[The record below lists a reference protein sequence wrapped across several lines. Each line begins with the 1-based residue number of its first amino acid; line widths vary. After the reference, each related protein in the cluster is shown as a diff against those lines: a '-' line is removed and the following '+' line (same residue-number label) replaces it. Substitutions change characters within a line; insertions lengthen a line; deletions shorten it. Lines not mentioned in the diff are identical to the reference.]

1 MHHSNKMTSPRS
13 PPNTSSHKLPFSGNQ
28 LPGSLSAL
36 SSSIGLAG
44 LAANLAT
51 SSTSPSTNPLSL
63 LSFLDSS
70 SVTIPSGIETHS
82 SSLGTNAGLGAAQE
96 QKTNHHRQHHNHTA
110 TNNPDENA
118 NNKPTAEEDELVRR
132 IHQKVGGPTKLST
145 YDDPACVRRV
155 VIEALAREQ
164 RSPIEAQRIQRGQ
177 LSVSERRVVRTVTN
191 RGAAVRSRM
200 RQRREMAALR
210 SEVRERDGRVRQL
223 EAVVRA
229 LCSTYAVPLPATI
242 VPNELDASDLQ
253 QLQMLVAASANDQEF
268 NIAQTLDLTSNTQH
282 QKQEQHSH
290 SFNKGIIKP
299 EYFDN
304 GTLPNRSSSKG
315 ESPNTMN
322 STNIGR
328 SPPADN
334 HAPLLPESSTSQ
346 FASAMGPAAPCG
358 NHGLQE
364 DQMTVDLCGGSSST
378 QNVFSGFPG
387 GENPSMSQL
396 KWT

>member
-1 MHHSNKMTSPRS
+1 M
-13 PPNTSSHKLPFSGNQ
+13 
-28 LPGSLSAL
+28 
-36 SSSIGLAG
+36 
-44 LAANLAT
+44 
-51 SSTSPSTNPLSL
+51 
-63 LSFLDSS
+63 
-70 SVTIPSGIETHS
+70 ETHS
-82 SSLGTNAGLGAAQE
+82 SSLGTNSSIGAAQQ
-96 QKTNHHRQHHNHTA
+96 QKLNQHRHHQNHTA
-110 TNNPDENA
+110 TNNPEDNVS
-118 NNKPTAEEDELVRR
+118 NKPTAEEDELVRR

-229 LCSTYAVPLPATI
+229 LCSTYAVPLPSTV

-268 NIAQTLDLTSNTQH
+268 NVAQTLDLTSNPQH
-282 QKQEQHSH
+282 QKQEQQIHSN
-290 SFNKGIIKP
+290 NKGIIKA
-299 EYFDN
+299 ECFDN
-304 GTLPNRSSSKG
+304 GSPPDRSSSKG
-315 ESPNTMN
+315 DSPSTMN
-322 STNIGR
+322 STNNGR
-328 SPPADN
+328 PLVTDN
-334 HAPLLPESSTSQ
+334 HATLLPESSASP
-346 FASAMGPAAPCG
+346 FASVLGSTAPCG
-358 NHGLQE
+358 NQASEE
-364 DQMTVDLCGGSSST
+364 DQMTVDICGGSSST
-378 QNVFSGFPG
+378 QNVFSGFSG
-387 GENPSMSQL
+387 GENSSMSQL

>member
-1 MHHSNKMTSPRS
+1 M
-13 PPNTSSHKLPFSGNQ
+13 
-28 LPGSLSAL
+28 
-36 SSSIGLAG
+36 
-44 LAANLAT
+44 
-51 SSTSPSTNPLSL
+51 
-63 LSFLDSS
+63 
-70 SVTIPSGIETHS
+70 PSGIETHS
-82 SSLGTNAGLGAAQE
+82 YSLNSGIGAAQQ
-96 QKTNHHRQHHNHTA
+96 QKANQNHQHHNYTA
-110 TNNPDENA
+110 TNNPDDSV

-164 RSPIEAQRIQRGQ
+164 LSPIEAQRIQRGQ

-242 VPNELDASDLQ
+242 VPNELDATDLQ
-253 QLQMLVAASANDQEF
+253 QLQMLVAASGNDQEF
-268 NIAQTLDLTSNTQH
+268 NVAQTLDLTYNSQH
-282 QKQEQHSH
+282 QKNEQHSR
-290 SFNKGIIKP
+290 SNNKGIIQP
-299 EYFDN
+299 EQFDN
-304 GTLPNRSSSKG
+304 GTLPNRSSPKG
-315 ESPNTMN
+315 ESPSTMN

-328 SPPADN
+328 SPATDS
-334 HAPLLPESSTSQ
+334 HAPLLPESSASQ
-346 FASAMGPAAPCG
+346 FASALGPAAPCG
-358 NHGLQE
+358 NHPSQE
-364 DQMTVDLCGGSSST
+364 DQMTVDLCGGTSST
-378 QNVFSGFPG
+378 QNVFSGFSG
-387 GENPSMSQL
+387 GENSSISQL